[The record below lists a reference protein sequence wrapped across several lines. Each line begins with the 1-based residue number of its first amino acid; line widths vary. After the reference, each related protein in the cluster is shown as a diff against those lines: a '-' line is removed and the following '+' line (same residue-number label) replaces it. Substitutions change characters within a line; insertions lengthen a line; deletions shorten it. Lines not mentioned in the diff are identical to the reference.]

1 MKKELELFKTVVYT
15 NGMEY
20 STLLEH
26 EEEYL
31 QADVDEQVAVLADNL
46 IYNMSLNEPTT
57 DDDLGGNDADESVG
71 YIVDYSLSYNERY
84 VIVRDYYMSI
94 DDANERLTLYSA
106 DEVAKAYLNQYYS
119 TLFNLFYSY
128 SK

>member
-1 MKKELELFKTVVYT
+1 
-15 NGMEY
+15 
-20 STLLEH
+20 
-26 EEEYL
+26 
-31 QADVDEQVAVLADNL
+31 
-46 IYNMSLNEPTT
+46 MSLNEPTT